1 MPLIEKRYA
10 QALLELSA
18 GDVYNVKQEFSKL
31 VGIYNSDTDFRE
43 FLLDP
48 RIKLDNKQ
56 TLIKNVFSGELS
68 KNMLNFL
75 LLLISKQRISYI
87 PQIFEQF
94 VHLVDQ
100 MANVLDIK
108 IITVEPLNEVQLNS
122 IKEKFRKK
130 YNASGVNF
138 TETIDESL
146 IGGIKVIIGDKVY
159 DGSIK
164 GRIESLTELVAQ

>member
-18 GDVYNVKQEFSKL
+18 GDIYNVKQEFSKL
-31 VGIYNSDTDFRE
+31 VETYNDNTDLRG

-48 RIKLDNKQ
+48 RIKPDNKQ
-56 TLIKNVFSGELS
+56 ALLKNVFSGELS

-75 LLLISKQRISYI
+75 LLLISKQRIRHI

-94 VHLVDQ
+94 VHLTGQ

-108 IITVEPLNEVQLNS
+108 IITVEPLNEAQLNG
-122 IKEKFRKK
+122 IKEKFKK
-130 YNASGVNF
+130 IYSANGVNA
-138 TETIDESL
+138 TEIIDESL
-146 IGGIKVIIGDKVY
+146 IGGIKVVIGDKVY